1 MMSNSES
8 DTKVRFA
15 ALLGGLPEHDPRP
28 DLWSRIQFAHQRR
41 KRQRRRH
48 GIWLGAMLASAALL
62 LVVLLPRSTEFDPG
76 AAEPTGWQARSH
88 ALEQEWLESS
98 RESMD
103 PRYRAELK
111 LIDAQLQ
118 AAYDR
123 GANPNELA
131 PLWKLR
137 SEALQE
143 LIRSDNGSVRAVTRI

>member
-1 MMSNSES
+1 MKSSSES
-8 DTKVRFA
+8 DTKLRVA
-15 ALLGGLPEHDPRP
+15 ALLRGLPEREPRP

-41 KRQRRRH
+41 KRLRRRH
-48 GIWLGAMLASAALL
+48 GIWLGAMLASAAVL
-62 LVVLLPRSTEFDPG
+62 LVVLLPRSSEVDPG
-76 AAEPTGWQARSH
+76 AAEPSVWQARSH
-88 ALEQEWLESS
+88 ALEREWLASS

-103 PRYRAELK
+103 PRYRAELR

-123 GANPNELA
+123 GANRDELA

-143 LIRSDNGSVRAVTRI
+143 LISNDNGRVRAVTRI